1 MATSDGDTSLPEQ
14 SAQGGPQQGNLLY
27 EISAKLPYLAP
38 AMRQI
43 AEIVLGDPEQTRS
56 MTITDLAAAAGVA
69 DSTVSRFA
77 REMGLDNYRA
87 LRLAVAEATFGN
99 RVNGTPAAEKY
110 VYEGISRDDATGS
123 IIGKVERS
131 SVEALHQTAIRLN
144 PDAITGAVD
153 LIDRANVVVFFA
165 MGLSSVAAE
174 AGVMRFTRAG
184 KKCLLFRDQSI
195 QIMSATILT
204 SGDVVIGISDSG
216 QSTPIV
222 NALQIAHAHGASTIG
237 VTSREGSP
245 LVAHADV
252 TLFTSTVPGGGL
264 YGESVTSKWGQLLV
278 IDTLYAAYASRH
290 FDDTL
295 AHLEETYTAAIVHS
309 RRP

>member
-1 MATSDGDTSLPEQ
+1 MVETISMATSDGDNLLH
-14 SAQGGPQQGNLLY
+14 GNLLH
-27 EISAKLPYLAP
+27 EISNKLPYLAP

-43 AEIVLGDPEQTRS
+43 AEIVLNDPQQTRN

-77 REMGLDNYRA
+77 REMGLANYRA
-87 LRLAVAEATFGN
+87 LRLAVAEATFVS
-99 RVNGTPAAEKY
+99 RTQAAPGTEQY
-110 VYEGISRDDATGS
+110 VYEGISRDDATES

-131 SVEALHQTAIRLN
+131 SVEALHQTSIRLN

-153 LIDRANVVVFFA
+153 LIDQADVLVFFA

-195 QIMSATILT
+195 QIMSATILNNR
-204 SGDVVIGISDSG
+204 DVVIGISDSG

-237 VTSREGSP
+237 VTSTEGSA

-252 TLFTSTVPGGGL
+252 TLFTSTVSGGGL